1 MQDADDETVVC
12 STGEISFTVNAA
24 DPVAEVDG
32 VGYDSLAHAVESAA
46 TGDTVQLLQNTDIS
60 ESGLTIPA
68 DKSLTL
74 DLNGQDITGAN
85 NNSFVVYGTLT
96 ICDYS
101 ETGDGKIHSD
111 KSYADG
117 HQGGIIAV
125 SGEDAELVI
134 QGGTIEAAIEKEN
147 YSSDGQ
153 FGVTLLNGG
162 DFTMTDGTIKAS
174 WYAVSGNGTNNTQ
187 NSVIDISGGELTAE
201 ENALITKAESN
212 HNIDFSITGG
222 TFSSDVSAYVA
233 ANYECNGPDEDGNYT
248 VQPMTDKVVVSG
260 NVDGT
265 TVTGSLSGAISESGT
280 TTVTA
285 PTEDGSVGSG
295 SEATASGLT
304 VNLTTSGG
312 AATTTMLEV
321 NAETAKT
328 LDNASSLTVKTD
340 AAEVSFNSAALD
352 KMGEAASDVTIAV
365 TKNDVSGE
373 SSPLASYTVTAKA
386 GDTNLLPYGR
396 ADNGTVTITV
406 PQPTGYSA
414 GTTQT
419 WYVTADGVYAEKLNY
434 SETDDKLAIEIRH
447 LSTIVLTNNEPEN
460 QAVAQVIDEDGNIKT
475 RVVTVTYSLPLM
487 PPMLGTPSNCCGMCR

>member
-1 MQDADDETVVC
+1 
-12 STGEISFTVNAA
+12 
-24 DPVAEVDG
+24 
-32 VGYDSLAHAVESAA
+32 
-46 TGDTVQLLQNTDIS
+46 
-60 ESGLTIPA
+60 
-68 DKSLTL
+68 
-74 DLNGQDITGAN
+74 
-85 NNSFVVYGTLT
+85 
-96 ICDYS
+96 
-101 ETGDGKIHSD
+101 
-111 KSYADG
+111 
-117 HQGGIIAV
+117 
-125 SGEDAELVI
+125 
-134 QGGTIEAAIEKEN
+134 
-147 YSSDGQ
+147 
-153 FGVTLLNGG
+153 
-162 DFTMTDGTIKAS
+162 MTDGTIKAS

-187 NSVIDISGGELTAE
+187 NSVIDISGGELISTADYAVYLPQSGTTNITGGTIYGEAGGVSIQRGTLNISGEALITSKGTGDTGNWGDGTGGQDAAAVNIAANYGDCTVKISGGELTAE

-328 LDNASSLTVKTD
+328 LDNTSSLTVKTD

-386 GDTNLLPYGR
+386 GDTNLLPYGQ

-434 SETDDKLAIEIRH
+434 SETDDKLAIEISH

-460 QAVAQVIDEDGNIKT
+460 QAVAQVIDEDGNIKSSHSDLQSAINAANAGDT
-475 RVVTVTYSLPLM
+475 VKLLRDVQVTCTATSA
-487 PPMLGTPSNCCGMCR
+487 SDI